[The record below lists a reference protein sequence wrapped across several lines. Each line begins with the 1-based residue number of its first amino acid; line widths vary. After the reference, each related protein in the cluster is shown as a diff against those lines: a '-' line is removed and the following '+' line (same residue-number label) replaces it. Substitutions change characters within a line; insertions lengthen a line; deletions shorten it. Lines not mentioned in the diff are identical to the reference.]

1 MPKSL
6 VLRSGSV
13 GQLPGAFRR
22 SQPPQVLRATGAA
35 VLATQSTV
43 LDLASSV
50 LAAEPAPSGKPRVAV
65 VYFRRATAG
74 GCLWPPSST
83 DELAQTQDI
92 QNKILQQAAAKYGV
106 ELNIAT
112 ERITDVAGTLEQ
124 VAKAK
129 PDGLIAIGMDFDIGP
144 WIEFCQKRG
153 DIPTIA
159 YGNILHMGRS
169 FEPLRRLPKTLLAHT
184 PRVEW
189 LDTGVRLFRAVGCQP
204 PQCA

>member
-1 MPKSL
+1 MGDREMPKSL

-13 GQLPGAFRR
+13 CAVARGVPAVSAAAG
-22 SQPPQVLRATGAA
+22 LRATGAA

-129 PDGLIAIGMDFDIGP
+129 PDGLIAIGMDFNIGP
-144 WIEFCQKRG
+144 
-153 DIPTIA
+153 D
-159 YGNILHMGRS
+159 
-169 FEPLRRLPKTLLAHT
+169 
-184 PRVEW
+184 
-189 LDTGVRLFRAVGCQP
+189 
-204 PQCA
+204 